1 MRKILFAMALA
12 MALGGQAAGVEEN
25 VELVVNDSIR
35 IRGTLLLPEGTA
47 SRAVPMVI
55 LVAGSGPTD
64 RDGNNPQMENNSLR
78 MTAEG
83 LAGQGIATLR
93 YDKRGIGASKVAG
106 LQEEQLRF
114 EDYVDDLK
122 GWVARY
128 ADDPRFSSVVV
139 LGHSEGSLVALAA
152 ASDNPQVDGLV
163 SVAGAGRRADRLL
176 KEQLGHQSPLLL
188 AAAAPMIDS
197 LQAGHR
203 LGREIPPQWSS
214 LFRPSVQPYLI
225 SWFGYDPAQLI
236 ARVACPVLV
245 VQGDKDL
252 QVSLAD
258 ADSLCAARPSAR
270 QAVIRGMNHV
280 LKQTDTLDRQAQL
293 IKTYM
298 DPTLPLHPE
307 FVPLV
312 AAFVRTVARP

>member
-1 MRKILFAMALA
+1 MQFVGLDFDERQVGLGVSADDATLKFAVVVKFYEQFVGILHH
-12 MALGGQAAGVEEN
+12 
-25 VELVVNDSIR
+25 VVVSYDVAVGR
-35 IRGTLLLPEGTA
+35 EYHARAGTLPL
-47 SRAVPMVI
+47 R
-55 LVAGSGPTD
+55 
-64 RDGNNPQMENNSLR
+64 SLD
-78 MTAEG
+78 
-83 LAGQGIATLR
+83 LA
-93 YDKRGIGASKVAG
+93 
-106 LQEEQLRF
+106 
-114 EDYVDDLK
+114 
-122 GWVARY
+122 
-128 ADDPRFSSVVV
+128 
-139 LGHSEGSLVALAA
+139 
-152 ASDNPQVDGLV
+152 
-163 SVAGAGRRADRLL
+163 
-176 KEQLGHQSPLLL
+176 LLL

-203 LGREIPPQWSS
+203 LVREISPQWSS

-225 SWFGYDPAQLI
+225 SWFGYDPVQLI

-270 QAVIRGMNHV
+270 RAVIRGMNHV